1 MSGIVGLVEGR
12 PVANSL
18 LSAIS
23 RLADRGYEAAGLAVA
38 HPGFGVRQVLGRK
51 RPLDT
56 VLGGVDGLMG
66 HAGIAGTRWRTD
78 GAGPA
83 IDNPAVWGG
92 IAVVRNGLVENQ
104 RELRAQLPGNGPEAR
119 DGDADCDETVIP
131 RLIAGARAAGAGPR
145 EAVRLAC
152 ARLHGAYAMAVLFE
166 DSPGS
171 ILVATQGSP
180 LTVARGAS
188 GAAVA
193 SDTVALE
200 GLSDE
205 FSELQDGDL
214 AELSGGGVRIL
225 DRTGRMAERGWRR
238 FGPSGPAAL
247 DGAFEY
253 HTRGDIAGER
263 SALARTERA
272 LRGVSLP
279 DFVNATQRIVIVAA
293 GSARHAAQ
301 AAQGWI
307 ERFTGL
313 PCDVDSASA
322 WRMREARPVPG
333 TLGVVVSRSGETPDL
348 LACQDIFRAGLCPTI
363 AVTEGAVTEGAVTE
377 GALSGAV
384 AVGGASSRLARGADF
399 IWPTDSGAERGFAV
413 TKSFGAQM
421 LALVRLGL
429 AIAVARDTLPA
440 AERVAVERALA
451 EAATACALAEAGEA
465 RFAALA
471 CRIARANDAMLTGRG
486 WAAAVAAEGALKL
499 QLLAGVRA
507 VAHESGELRGELLS
521 LVRGNAPII
530 VCAASDRLLARCV
543 VDVEALRACGAHVV
557 AMCESTYAG
566 AFASVAQEV
575 IAMPGRGIAN
585 MFAQSVALHLIAYHT
600 GIALGQDVDRPRHTA
615 TKASLA

>member
-23 RLADRGYEAAGLAVA
+23 RLAGRGYEAAGLAVA

-56 VLGGVDGLMG
+56 VLGGVEGLVG

-78 GAGPA
+78 GASSP

-104 RELRAQLPGNGPEAR
+104 RELRAQFLGNGPEAR

-152 ARLHGAYAMAVLFE
+152 AKLHGAYAMAVLFE

-193 SDTVALE
+193 SDAVALE

-225 DRTGRMAERGWRR
+225 DRTGRLAERGWRR
-238 FGPSGPAAL
+238 FGPLGPGAL

-253 HTRGDIAGER
+253 HTRADIAGER
-263 SALARTERA
+263 SALARTHRG
-272 LRGVSLP
+272 LRGMSLP
-279 DFVNATQRIVIVAA
+279 DFVSATQRIVIVAS
-293 GSARHAAQ
+293 GSARHAAR

-313 PCDVDSASA
+313 PCDVESASA
-322 WRMREARPVPG
+322 WRMREIKPVPG
-333 TLGVVVSRSGETPDL
+333 TLGVLVSRSGETADTL
-348 LACQDIFRAGLCPTI
+348 GCLEIFRSSGCPTI
-363 AVTEGAVTEGAVTE
+363 AVTEGAVTEGAVTQ
-377 GALSGAV
+377 V
-384 AVGGASSRLARGADF
+384 IAVGGASSRLASGADF
-399 IWPTDSGAERGFAV
+399 VWPTDSGAERGFAV

-429 AIAVARDTLPA
+429 GIAAARETLPA
-440 AERVAVERALA
+440 AECVAVERALA

-471 CRIARANDAMLTGRG
+471 CRIARANDALLTGRG

-507 VAHESGELRGELLS
+507 VAYDSGELRGELLS
-521 LVRGNAPII
+521 LVRSAAPII

-557 AMCESTYAG
+557 AMCESTFAG
-566 AFASVAQEV
+566 AFGSVAQEV
-575 IAMPGRGIAN
+575 IALPGRGIAN

-600 GIALGQDVDRPRHTA
+600 GIALGQDVDRPRHA
-615 TKASLA
+615 AAKAALA